1 MQTIFCIYE
10 TDERFPRFI
19 RSATDPAA
27 AFEDI
32 LANALDGYEDDLSAW
47 VASQI
52 ADGKRVARYDLQVDV
67 ADTDAQ
73 FFVGYWE
80 GQFADIVRSESGIG
94 RDGSDDELVSA
105 RRVLDAIEQKEGQT

>member
-19 RSATDPAA
+19 RSAPDPMA

-32 LANALDGYEDDLSAW
+32 LANALDGQEGDLFTW

-52 ADGKRVARYDLQVDV
+52 ADGKRIAHYDLQVDV
-67 ADTDAQ
+67 EDTDAQ
-73 FFVGYWE
+73 LFLEYWE
-80 GQFADIVRSESGIG
+80 GQFADLVC
-94 RDGSDDELVSA
+94 SDSDVNLASA
-105 RRVLDAIEQKEGQT
+105 RRIMDAIEQREGET